1 MTIIKTKAKIIA
13 EAGVNHNGNLKLA
26 FKLIDAAAKTGA
38 DYVKFQ
44 TGIPDLSISSY
55 AKKAR
60 YQIKNTGKKENQL
73 EMVKKITLPIVDF
86 KKLKNYANKK
96 KIKFLSTPFD
106 IISLKFLNTLNMDFI
121 KIPSGELTNF
131 PFLKEIA
138 KLKKKVI
145 LSTGMSNLKEIKKT
159 LQVLTRYGTKK
170 KNIIVLQCNTE
181 YPTPYEDVNLKAMNT
196 IRANFQVNVGLSD
209 HSDGIEVPLAA
220 IALGAKIIEKHLTLD
235 RKMKG
240 PDHLAS
246 LEPKEFTQMV
256 KSIRNI
262 EKSLGNGKKI
272 LSKSE
277 KKNINIARKSIVAFK
292 NIAKGEILTQFNL
305 TTKRPGTGLSP
316 MLWKN
321 VLGKKAKKFF
331 HKDEL
336 IKI

>member
-26 FKLIDAAAKTGA
+26 YKLIDAAAKTGA

-60 YQIKNTGKKENQL
+60 YQIQNTGKRENQL
-73 EMVKKITLPIVDF
+73 EMVKKITLPILDF

-106 IISLKFLNTLNMDFI
+106 VISLKYLNNLNMDFI

-138 KLKKKVI
+138 KLKKRVI
-145 LSTGMSNLKEIKKT
+145 LSTGMSNLNEIKKT
-159 LQVLTRYGTKK
+159 LKVLTKYGTKK

-196 IRANFQVNVGLSD
+196 ISSYFQVNVGLSD
-209 HSDGIEVPLAA
+209 HSQGIEAPLAA

-235 RKMKG
+235 RNMKG

-246 LEPKEFTQMV
+246 LEPKEFAQMV
-256 KSIRNI
+256 KSIRNV
-262 EKSLGNGKKI
+262 EKCLGNGKKV

-277 KKNINIARKSIVAFK
+277 KKNISIARKSIVASK
-292 NIAKGEILTQFNL
+292 NIKKGEILTAFNL
-305 TTKRPGTGLSP
+305 TTKRPGIGLSP
-316 MLWKN
+316 MLWN
-321 VLGKKAKKFF
+321 NILGKKAKKLFL
-331 HKDEL
+331 KDEL
-336 IKI
+336 IKV